1 MARGGMETFV
11 HVVVGW
17 SALVVL
23 AARPLKKGWL
33 FFSLVRVNDEAEA
46 PIKNPTRQIDRN
58 LTSTFQLAMVE
69 RVLGALVNAPGSC
82 GEEEAVVGVL
92 SSGGVMSVGAG
103 TAELVLLRP
112 PTIGQPFGGKISCVW
127 VAMVRW

>member
-1 MARGGMETFV
+1 MAHGGMETFA

-69 RVLGALVNAPGSC
+69 RVLGALANAPGSC

-112 PTIGQPFGGKISCVW
+112 TIGQAFGGKISCVW

>member
-112 PTIGQPFGGKISCVW
+112 TIGQAFGWKISCVW